1 MKIIDLRKVAPPV
14 HDDLFVVLFLFV
26 LLLLLLFVLFV
37 CCWVFLLVFLGGW
50 VWVGLLLGFFL
61 GGLLGFLFFGGGGG
75 CWSVWGELQL
85 LGLRLLENI
94 LYFIGHVI

>member
-1 MKIIDLRKVAPPV
+1 MMIC
-14 HDDLFVVLFLFV
+14 LFC
-26 LLLLLLFVLFV
+26 LFV
-37 CCWVFLLVFLGGW
+37 CLLFCFCFLGGW
-50 VWVGLLLGFFL
+50 VWVGLLLGFYF
-61 GGLLGFLFFGGGGG
+61 GGLLGFLFFGGGVGG